1 MTNAPLT
8 KRERTLLGE
17 GENLASPIKYTEAER
32 KGVHAEK
39 RRLYSRSKIGS
50 DWDGKAANDNIAW
63 PLATALVREGNTELL
78 KAAMYY
84 RKVHDTAKSEAKLG
98 GSSVSIGDGVALDRY
113 SYVRPNGSV
122 VYARPRQKQSA
133 DVDIPAK
140 RYTSPPSYDTV
151 DHSSEEVKVSNW
163 SNVPKPWNGD
173 EPVNNMLDAQR
184 RLGELRSWLGPLVE
198 ALEMAAIDGAT
209 YQEIGNASGVADR
222 SGSIAA
228 GRALVHTGL
237 ASLRSALGE
246 LKREAFG

>member
-1 MTNAPLT
+1 
-8 KRERTLLGE
+8 LGE
-17 GENLASPIKYTEAER
+17 GENLPARMTYAPHEQE
-32 KGVHAEK
+32 GVHMQKSRLAK
-39 RRLYSRSKIGS
+39 RARIGA

-122 VYARPRQKQSA
+122 VYARPRQKKSA

-173 EPVNNMLDAQR
+173 APVNNMIDAQR
-184 RLGELRSWLGPLVE
+184 RLGELRSRLGYLCEPFEL
-198 ALEMAAIDGAT
+198 ACIDGRT
-209 YQEIGNASGVADR
+209 LEEVGNAMGTANR
-222 SGSIAA
+222 SGATAA
-228 GRALVHTGL
+228 GRAIVHMALIT
-237 ASLRSALGE
+237 LRDAIGDV
-246 LKREAFG
+246 KRSDLTHAPIG